1 MLPMS
6 DAYTPLT
13 ICLID
18 DDRIYQF
25 TAKRIIE
32 LVNPAQKVLGFYNGQ
47 EAIDFFRQPGLTN
60 HDLPDIIFLDIN
72 MPVMNGWD
80 FLEELESIKDTF
92 QQLPRIY
99 ILSSTVDPEDYKKAT
114 AFSLV
119 ENFISKPLSKESLE
133 KIG

>member
-1 MLPMS
+1 MRKFTSIL
-6 DAYTPLT
+6 LVE
-13 ICLID
+13 D
-18 DDRIYQF
+18 DPITVMVCDRIIKMTSF
-25 TAKRIIE
+25 SDTVSSC
-32 LVNPAQKVLGFYNGQ
+32 VNGKIALDHLNNLKDNGQ
-47 EAIDFFRQPGLTN
+47 SIPE
-60 HDLPDIIFLDIN
+60 IIFLDIN

-99 ILSSTVDPEDYKKAT
+99 ILSSTVDPEDYKKAR